1 VTTTGWPARLFELPT
16 RGVLAVV
23 GAFNLLAI
31 VLAALTGNLPNWL
44 PGQADIHVADQTGTP
59 MFTFSG
65 HDAISPLGPITIW
78 NDISISNSIFTAWI
92 VMAILVILSIV
103 ATARLS
109 EQPGRLQNFFEFI
122 VQGLTDFMREAGG
135 PGVVRFLPLFGSLF
149 LFALFCNWLFI
160 VPLMGQIELLHPP
173 TADYHTNLGLALTGF
188 VWYQAAG
195 IRQNGLGYFTRWINF
210 PAFKE
215 GPLVGAVMLIFVGP
229 IEFASE
235 LFRILTLT
243 LRLWGNIWG
252 GEIVL
257 AVLAALLF
265 VPSFNLIFIG
275 LELFIGFIQAFVFAF
290 LVLLYIILAL
300 ESHGGEEHE
309 AHESEAHEPEAHNE
323 ALPKAA

>member
-1 VTTTGWPARLFELPT
+1 VTTASWPQRLFELPT

-23 GAFNLLAI
+23 AGVNLLAI
-31 VLAALTGNLPNWL
+31 LIAAVTGNLPNW
-44 PGQADIHVADQTGTP
+44 PPEGPDIHVADQTGTP
-59 MFTFSG
+59 IFTFAGNDNISSG
-65 HDAISPLGPITIW
+65 GPITIW
-78 NDISISNSIFTAWI
+78 NDISISNSIFTAWL
-92 VMAILVILSIV
+92 VMALLVLLAIL

-109 EQPGRLQNFFEFI
+109 EQPGRLQNMFEMVI
-122 VQGLTDFMREAGG
+122 QGLADFMREAGG
-135 PGVVRFLPLFGSLF
+135 PGVVRFLPLFGTLF
-149 LFALFCNWLFI
+149 LFALLSNWLFI

-188 VWYQAAG
+188 VWYQVAG
-195 IRQNGLGYFTRWINF
+195 IRQNGLGYFTRWVNI

-215 GPLVGAVMLIFVGP
+215 GPLVGVVMLIFVGP

-257 AVLAALLF
+257 SVLSALLF
-265 VPSFNLIFIG
+265 VPSFVLPFVG

-309 AHESEAHEPEAHNE
+309 THESEAHDE
-323 ALPKAA
+323 ALPMAA

>member
-1 VTTTGWPARLFELPT
+1 VRQVISV
-16 RGVLAVV
+16 VLLLNAVAV
-23 GAFNLLAI
+23 IG
-31 VLAALTGNLPNWL
+31 AALTGNLPNWP
-44 PGQADIHVADQTGTP
+44 PGQADIHVAEQAGTP
-59 MFTFSG
+59 LIHLGGEEAPSG
-65 HDAISPLGPITIW
+65 GGVISIW
-78 NDISISNSIFTAWI
+78 NDISISNSIFTAWL
-92 VMAILVILSIV
+92 VMAVLVALGAV
-103 ATARLS
+103 ASRAVS
-109 EQPGRLQNFFEFI
+109 EVPGRLQGLIELI
-122 VQGLTDFMREAGG
+122 VQALVDFMKDAGG
-135 PGVVRFLPLFGSLF
+135 PRVVRYLPLFGTLF
-149 LFALFCNWLFI
+149 LFALFSNWLGI
-160 VPLMGQIELLHPP
+160 IPLVGQIELLHTP

-195 IRQNGLGYFTRWINF
+195 IRQNGLGYFTRWVNF

-229 IEFASE
+229 IELFSE

-257 AVLAALLF
+257 AVLSALLF
-265 VPSFNLIFIG
+265 VPSFVLPFVA

-309 AHESEAHEPEAHNE
+309 AHPAASHATQLEASH
-323 ALPKAA
+323 AA

>member
-1 VTTTGWPARLFELPT
+1 VTTASWPARLFELPT

-23 GAFNLLAI
+23 AGINLLGI
-31 VLAALTGNLPNWL
+31 VLAALTGNLPHYP
-44 PGQADIHVADQTGTP
+44 PGETDIHVADQTGTP
-59 MFTFSG
+59 IFTFSG

-92 VMAILVILSIV
+92 VMAILVVLSILV
-103 ATARLS
+103 TARLS
-109 EQPGRLQNFFEFI
+109 EQPGRLQNFFELI
-122 VQGLTDFMREAGG
+122 VQYLVDFMREAGG
-135 PGVVRFLPLFGSLF
+135 SGVVRFLPLFGSLF

-195 IRQNGLGYFTRWINF
+195 IRQNGLGYFTRWINL

-215 GPLVGAVMLIFVGP
+215 GPLVGGVMIMVGI
-229 IEFASE
+229 IELFSE

-243 LRLWGNIWG
+243 LRLWGNVWG

-257 AVLAALLF
+257 AVGAALLF
-265 VPSFNLIFIG
+265 VPSFSLIFIG

-300 ESHGGEEHE
+300 ESHSGEEHE
-309 AHESEAHEPEAHNE
+309 AHETHESEAHNDE

>member
-1 VTTTGWPARLFELPT
+1 MSTASWQARLFELPT

-23 GAFNLLAI
+23 AGLNLLA
-31 VLAALTGNLPNWL
+31 VLIAAVTGNLPNW
-44 PGQADIHVADQTGTP
+44 PPTQADIHVADQTGTP
-59 MFTFSG
+59 IFTFAG
-65 HDAISPLGPITIW
+65 HDNISSGGPITIW
-78 NDISISNSIFTAWI
+78 NDISISNSIFTAWL
-92 VMAILVILSIV
+92 VMALLVLLAIL

-109 EQPGRLQNFFEFI
+109 ERPGRLQNLFEMV
-122 VQGLTDFMREAGG
+122 VQGLADFMREAGG

-149 LFALFCNWLFI
+149 LFALLSNWLFI

-195 IRQNGLGYFTRWINF
+195 IRQNGLGYFTRWVNI

-215 GPLVGAVMLIFVGP
+215 GALVGVVMLVFVGP

-257 AVLAALLF
+257 SVLSALLF
-265 VPSFNLIFIG
+265 VPSFVLPFVG

-309 AHESEAHEPEAHNE
+309 AHDARESEVHNE
-323 ALPKAA
+323 ALPIAA

>member
-1 VTTTGWPARLFELPT
+1 MV
-16 RGVLAVV
+16 VLLLNGIAIAV
-23 GAFNLLAI
+23 
-31 VLAALTGNLPNWL
+31 AAATGNLPNW
-44 PGQADIHVADQTGTP
+44 PPTQADIHIPDQAGAPIVHIAGETEP
-59 MFTFSG
+59 SG
-65 HDAISPLGPITIW
+65 GGVIGIQ

-92 VMAILVILSIV
+92 VMAVLIV
-103 ATARLS
+103 FGFLAGSAVS
-109 EQPGRLQNFFEFI
+109 EVPGRLQGFFELV
-122 VQGLTDFMREAGG
+122 VQFLVDFMRDAGG
-135 PGVVRFLPLFGSLF
+135 PQVVRFLPLFGSLF
-149 LFALFCNWLFI
+149 LFALLSNWLGVI
-160 VPLMGQIELLHPP
+160 PLVGQIELLHSP

-210 PAFKE
+210 TGFRD
-215 GPLVGAVMLIFVGP
+215 GVLVGVVMILVGLIELF
-229 IEFASE
+229 SE

-265 VPSFNLIFIG
+265 VPSFLLPFLG

-300 ESHGGEEHE
+300 ESHGEGHEEHAMDEE
-309 AHESEAHEPEAHNE
+309 AHIPATTNTAAH
-323 ALPKAA
+323 AA

>member
-1 VTTTGWPARLFELPT
+1 MRQLL
-16 RGVLAVV
+16 GVVLLLN
-23 GAFNLLAI
+23 GLAI
-31 VLAALTGNLPNWL
+31 ALAAVTGNLPTY
-44 PGQADIHVADQTGTP
+44 PPSESCCIHIPDQAGSPIFHIAGATEP
-59 MFTFSG
+59 SG
-65 HDAISPLGPITIW
+65 GGVISIW

-92 VMAILVILSIV
+92 VMAVLIV
-103 ATARLS
+103 FGALAGRAITDV
-109 EQPGRLQNFFEFI
+109 PGRLQGFFELV
-122 VQGLTDFMREAGG
+122 VQTLVNFMREAGG
-135 PGVVRFLPLFGSLF
+135 VEVVRFLPLFGTLF
-149 LFALFCNWLFI
+149 LFALFSNWLGV
-160 VPLMGQIELLHPP
+160 VPLVGQIELLHSP

-195 IRQNGLGYFTRWINF
+195 IQKNGLSYFYRWFNI

-215 GPLVGAVMLIFVGP
+215 GPLVGAVMFLFVGP
-229 IEFASE
+229 IELFSE

-265 VPSFNLIFIG
+265 VPSFLLVFIA

-300 ESHGGEEHE
+300 ESHGGEHE
-309 AHESEAHEPEAHNE
+309 AHEGEHEGAQEAEH
-323 ALPKAA
+323 LAA

>member
-1 VTTTGWPARLFELPT
+1 VRQAIMV
-16 RGVLAVV
+16 VLLLNGIAVL
-23 GAFNLLAI
+23 G
-31 VLAALTGNLPNWL
+31 AALTGNLPNWP
-44 PGQADIHVADQTGTP
+44 PGQADIHVAEQAGTP
-59 MFTFSG
+59 LIHLGGETAPSAG
-65 HDAISPLGPITIW
+65 GVISIW

-92 VMAILVILSIV
+92 VMLVLV
-103 ATARLS
+103 VLGALAGRAVQ
-109 EQPGRLQNFFEFI
+109 EVPGRLQGFFELV
-122 VQGLTDFMREAGG
+122 VQFLTDFMRDAGG
-135 PGVVRFLPLFGSLF
+135 PQVVRFLPLFGTLF
-149 LFALFCNWLFI
+149 LFALLSNWLGI
-160 VPLMGQIELLHPP
+160 IPLVGQVELLHSP

-215 GPLVGAVMLIFVGP
+215 GPLVGIVMFLFVGP
-229 IEFASE
+229 IELFSE

-257 AVLAALLF
+257 SVLAALLF
-265 VPSFNLIFIG
+265 VPSFVLPFIG

-309 AHESEAHEPEAHNE
+309 GHLEAEHV
-323 ALPKAA
+323 AA